1 MKNACWTLFA
11 VSVVLFL
18 AAVYSKVMGPGHFL
32 FGYPAVSWWRASM
45 AVVIYA
51 MAFKIVGQEGRAAV

>member
-18 AAVYSKVMGPGHFL
+18 AAGYSKLMGPEHFL
-32 FGYPAVSWWRASM
+32 FRYPAVSWWRASM
-45 AVVIYA
+45 ALAIYA
-51 MAFKIVGQEGRAAV
+51 IGLKVLNGETRVAA

>member
-18 AAVYSKVMGPGHFL
+18 AAGYSKLMGPEHFL
-32 FGYPAVSWWRASM
+32 FSYAAVSWWRASM
-45 AVVIYA
+45 ALAIYA
-51 MAFKIVGQEGRAAV
+51 IGLKVLSGETRVAA

>member
-18 AAVYSKVMGPGHFL
+18 AAVYSKVMGEGHFL
-32 FGYPAVSWWRASM
+32 FGYPPVSWWR
-45 AVVIYA
+45 
-51 MAFKIVGQEGRAAV
+51 Q